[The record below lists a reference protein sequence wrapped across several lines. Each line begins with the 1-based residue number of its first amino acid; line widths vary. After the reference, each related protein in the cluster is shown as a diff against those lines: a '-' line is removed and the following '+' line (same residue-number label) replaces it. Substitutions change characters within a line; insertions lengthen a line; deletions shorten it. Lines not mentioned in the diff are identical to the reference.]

1 MDQDKIARI
10 NFLARKNKTEGLT
23 EAELAERDALR
34 KEYLN
39 AIRGNFKRTLDNI
52 EFVDGSGVNSVRKK

>member
-10 NFLARKNKTEGLT
+10 NFLARKNKSEGLT
-23 EAELAERDALR
+23 EAELRERDALR

-39 AIRGNFKRTLDNI
+39 AIRENFKRTLDNI
-52 EFVDGSGVNSVRKK
+52 EFVDGSGAHRARKK